1 MASYTSTY
9 SGDLS
14 SAVAGYIGSNI
25 SAAAQDAHDERN
37 RIEAEILAHNL
48 KHPDRPF
55 DPHFRKTHNILGH
68 EIRGGDFLGSALMH
82 RFTPNPLGLL
92 GERFHKN
99 AFVGQAHL
107 KSQATPFAS
116 PVGPFPKPKAAWA
129 AKMAGQPFANIAAGA
144 DLKHQIPV
152 QSQTSIANNPITNTV
167 RGREK
172 THIVHDKKLG
182 EFLSAVAVSLSSSLR
197 NINQKVDAS
206 EEGIIAAKDGIAGAV
221 KSLEHD
227 SDTLEGKLD
236 QIIAALREQV
246 SIKEEEQ
253 EDTQQLIV
261 ESELEDQIKPA
272 LPNEFVGL
280 KDSPDDI
287 RMRNEREEMIPDP
300 WGGGDT
306 NINVG
311 GLSGTPNPRA
321 NTGMIIDG
329 PNTGYPIAGRP
340 VQGDGQEMI
349 WPLNNDKFKD
359 GTLKAGASFPGRP
372 PRPKEDEI
380 RNFDNAISSKTEVL
394 PTVWGQIG
402 SSLMQEDDTAEDKV
416 KDLQSTMD
424 AYPKAISIVLQQLIG
439 KSIGSIGPLPAYA
452 TEEVGKITKS
462 VDSVFGDTP
471 GVSDRIARGVIT
483 DLGVEERREKTKASL
498 ESERATKREGNWV
511 SNLLGLLNVNVG
523 GRTSYNRTSN
533 IGGGSTNFY
542 RGGGG
547 PINRVTTGLSNWF
560 HRGQTATE
568 ATRPFFGKDGMIR
581 EDWMMRQ
588 RTGGA
593 GKGWWNPFRW
603 LYTMDADKGGLF
615 SGPTPLIRQLLKRSF
630 FAAKSNPV
638 TGLLALIANEFIN
651 PQSLADG
658 TLDAHRD
665 IIQSTSN
672 TNNNTNSFKASDMN
686 VLKSIIIE
694 RGSRD
699 SEAETLFGSI
709 SSLEGTPTITQLSS
723 RDDIDQAAPQSHIDS
738 RVSAGHSGY
747 YADAWPGE

>member
-1 MASYTSTY
+1 MATYTSTY

-14 SAVAGYIGSNI
+14 TTVAGYIGSNI
-25 SAAAQDAHDERN
+25 NAAAQDAHDERN

-55 DPHFRKTHNILGH
+55 DPQFRNILGH
-68 EIRGGDFLGSALMH
+68 RGGDFLGSALMH

-227 SDTLEGKLD
+227 SDTLESKLD

-246 SIKEEEQ
+246 NIKKEEK
-253 EDTQQLIV
+253 EDTQKLIV
-261 ESELEDQIKPA
+261 ESELEDQIKPP

-280 KDSPDDI
+280 NDNPDDI
-287 RMRNEREEMIPDP
+287 RMRNEREEMIYNPS
-300 WGGGDT
+300 GGGDDT

-311 GLSGTPNPRA
+311 GLSGTPDPRA
-321 NTGMIIDG
+321 NTGMFIDG

-340 VQGDGQEMI
+340 VQGDGQELI

-452 TEEVGKITKS
+452 TEEVGKVTNS

-471 GVSDRIARGVIT
+471 GVSDRIARGVIV
-483 DLGVEERREKTKASL
+483 DLGVEERREKTKANL
-498 ESERATKREGNWV
+498 ESERAEKREGNWV
-511 SNLLGLLNVNVG
+511 SNLLGLLKINIG
-523 GRTSYNRTSN
+523 GSTSYNRSSN
-533 IGGGSTNFY
+533 TGGGSTNFY

-651 PQSLADG
+651 PQPLADG

-665 IIQSTSN
+665 LIESN
-672 TNNNTNSFKASDMN
+672 TTTNTNSFKSSDMN
-686 VLKSIIIE
+686 VLKSILIE

-699 SEAETLFGSI
+699 SESETILGALQ
-709 SSLEGTPTITQLSS
+709 SSKEGQPTITNISS
-723 RDDIDQAAPQSHIDS
+723 TEEIDQAAPQSHIDT
-738 RVSAGHSGY
+738 RVGAGHGDY
-747 YADAWPGE
+747 YSSAYLV

>member
-1 MASYTSTY
+1 MATYTSTY

-14 SAVAGYIGSNI
+14 TTIASKVWEARNIASDARKDAEDVAKAYGVDPMLNFGEFFGHALAQKATQWLPERYQWNTPSVTMGDPSYI
-25 SAAAQDAHDERN
+25 A
-37 RIEAEILAHNL
+37 
-48 KHPDRPF
+48 
-55 DPHFRKTHNILGH
+55 RKQST
-68 EIRGGDFLGSALMH
+68 
-82 RFTPNPLGLL
+82 
-92 GERFHKN
+92 
-99 AFVGQAHL
+99 Q
-107 KSQATPFAS
+107 FAS
-116 PVGPFPKPKAAWA
+116 PVGPFKPTNAQT
-129 AKMAGQPFANIAAGA
+129 MNRLAGQPFPWVGVGSS
-144 DLKHQIPV
+144 LKNQVSQSPF
-152 QSQTSIANNPITNTV
+152 QSQTPVSNKPITNTAK
-167 RGREK
+167 GREK
-172 THIVHDKKLG
+172 TTVVHDKKLG

-197 NINQKVDAS
+197 NINQKVDAA

-246 SIKEEEQ
+246 NIKKEEK
-253 EDTQQLIV
+253 EDTKQLIL
-261 ESELEDQIKPA
+261 ETELEDQIKPA

-280 KDSPDDI
+280 NDSPDDI
-287 RMRNEREEMIPDP
+287 RIRNEREEMIPDP

-311 GLSGTPNPRA
+311 GLSGTPDPRA
-321 NTGMIIDG
+321 NTGMLIDG

-349 WPLNNDKFKD
+349 WPINNDKFKN

-380 RNFDNAISSKTEVL
+380 RSFDKAISNKTEVL

-402 SSLMQEDDTAEDKV
+402 SSLMKEDDTAEDKV

-452 TEEVGKITKS
+452 TEEVGKVTNS

-471 GVSDRIARGVIT
+471 GVSDRIARGVIV
-483 DLGVEERREKTKASL
+483 DLGVEERREKTKANL
-498 ESERATKREGNWV
+498 ESERAEKREGNWV
-511 SNLLGLLNVNVG
+511 SNLLGLLKINIG
-523 GRTSYNRTSN
+523 GSTSYNRSSN
-533 IGGGSTNFY
+533 TGGGSTNFY
-542 RGGGG
+542 RGGG

-560 HRGQTATE
+560 HRGQSATE

-603 LYTMDADKGGLF
+603 LYTMDADKGGLL

-665 IIQSTSN
+665 VIESN
-672 TNNNTNSFKASDMN
+672 TTTNTNSFKSSDMN
-686 VLKSIIIE
+686 VLKSILIE

-699 SEAETLFGSI
+699 SESETILGALQ
-709 SSLEGTPTITQLSS
+709 SSKEGQPTITNISS
-723 RDDIDQAAPQSHIDS
+723 TEEIDQAAPQSHIDT
-738 RVSAGHSGY
+738 RVGAGHGDY
-747 YADAWPGE
+747 YSSAYLV

>member
-14 SAVAGYIGSNI
+14 TTIASKVWEARNIAADARKDSEDVAKAYGVDPMLNFGEFFGH
-25 SAAAQDAHDERN
+25 ALAQKATEWLPERYQYQTPT
-37 RIEAEILAHNL
+37 ATMG
-48 KHPDRPF
+48 
-55 DPHFRKTHNILGH
+55 DPSFIARKQ
-68 EIRGGDFLGSALMH
+68 S
-82 RFTPNPLGLL
+82 
-92 GERFHKN
+92 
-99 AFVGQAHL
+99 
-107 KSQATPFAS
+107 TPFAS
-116 PVGPFPKPKAAWA
+116 QAGPFKPTNSQT
-129 AKMAGQPFANIAAGA
+129 MNRLAGQPFPWVGVGSSLSNQVSQSPFES
-144 DLKHQIPV
+144 KTPV
-152 QSQTSIANNPITNTV
+152 SNKPITNTAK
-167 RGREK
+167 GREK
-172 THIVHDKKLG
+172 TTVVHDKKLG
-182 EFLSAVAVSLSSSLR
+182 EFLSAVAISLSASLK
-197 NINQKVDAS
+197 NINKKVDAS

-221 KSLEHD
+221 KSLEHE
-227 SDTLEGKLD
+227 SDTLESKLD

-246 SIKEEEQ
+246 SIKKEEK
-253 EDTQQLIV
+253 EDTQQLMV

-280 KDSPDDI
+280 KDGADDI
-287 RMRNEREEMIPDP
+287 RMRNQREEMIPDP
-300 WGGGDT
+300 WSGGDT

-349 WPLNNDKFKD
+349 WPLNNDKFKN

-439 KSIGSIGPLPAYA
+439 KSIGSIGPLPSYA
-452 TEEVGKITKS
+452 TEEVGKITRT

-498 ESERATKREGNWV
+498 ESDRATKREGNWV
-511 SNLLGLLNVNVG
+511 NNLLGLLNVNVG
-523 GRTSYNRTSN
+523 GRTTYNRSSN
-533 IGGGSTNFY
+533 MGGGSTNFY
-542 RGGGG
+542 RGGSGG
-547 PINRVTTGLSNWF
+547 GLINRATSGLSNWF

-568 ATRPFFGKDGMIR
+568 ATRPFFGKNGMVR

-593 GKGWWNPFRW
+593 GKGMWNPFRW

-638 TGLLALIANEFIN
+638 TGLLALMANEFIN

-665 IIQSTSN
+665 LIGSTST

-699 SEAETLFGSI
+699 SEAESLFGSI
-709 SSLEGTPTITQLSS
+709 SSLEGKPSITQLSS